1 MSKLEDIWDKC
12 SPNDECSH
20 IAVKPE
26 VVELIMNL
34 EAVAYNSCAAHA
46 GVIKQAICLLRRTF
60 AAEPLAKPE
69 ASPGKPLPEELR
81 DLVA

>member
-12 SPNDECSH
+12 SPDDECSH

-26 VVELIMNL
+26 VVGLIMNL

-46 GVIKQAICLLRRTF
+46 GVIKQALCLLRRTF
-60 AAEPLAKPE
+60 AAEPLPKP
-69 ASPGKPLPEELR
+69 APGKPLPEELR